1 MVERSK
7 HTRGTMKHKILII
20 EDEEDLLELLEYH
33 LQKEGYE
40 TLGFLSTKNVE
51 KCLQEE
57 PIDLLIVDR
66 NLPGVEGSEFVEA
79 LRKKG
84 FNQAVIFVTAKDSDA
99 NIEEGFLRG
108 GDDYVTKPYNM
119 KELLLRIKAILSRV
133 APQNHTTM
141 SYRDLMLD
149 LEAHRLHID
158 STEVELTKLEFDLLR
173 TLIENKNSVL
183 SREFLLEHVW
193 KNDEFFQNKTV
204 NVAINRLKQKIDPNK
219 DKEYIKSIWGVGY
232 TLC

>member
-1 MVERSK
+1 
-7 HTRGTMKHKILII
+7 MKQTILII

-66 NLPGVEGSEFVEA
+66 NLPGVEGSEFVET

-84 FNQAVIFVTAKDSDA
+84 FSQAVIFVTAKDSDA
-99 NIEEGFLRG
+99 NIEEGFMRG
-108 GDDYVTKPYNM
+108 CDDYVTKPYNM
-119 KELLLRIKAILSRV
+119 KELLLRIKAILARTSPV
-133 APQNHTTM
+133 SKSTL

-149 LEAHRLHID
+149 LEAHRLQVE
-158 STEVELTKLEFDLLR
+158 SKEVEVTKLEFDLLR
-173 TLIENKNSVL
+173 TLIENKSSVL

-193 KNDEFFQNKTV
+193 KSDDFFQDKTV
-204 NVAINRLKQKIDPNK
+204 NVAINRLKAKIDPTK
-219 DKEYIKSIWGVGY
+219 EKEYIKSIWGVGY

>member
-1 MVERSK
+1 
-7 HTRGTMKHKILII
+7 MKQTILII

-66 NLPGVEGSEFVEA
+66 NLPGVEGSEFVET

-84 FNQAVIFVTAKDSDA
+84 FSQAVIFVTAKDSDA
-99 NIEEGFLRG
+99 NIEEGFMRG
-108 GDDYVTKPYNM
+108 CDDYVTKPYNM
-119 KELLLRIKAILSRV
+119 KELLLRIKAILARTSPV
-133 APQNHTTM
+133 SKSTL
-141 SYRDLMLD
+141 SYRDRMLD
-149 LEAHRLHID
+149 LEAHRLQVE
-158 STEVELTKLEFDLLR
+158 SKEVELTKLEFDLLR
-173 TLIENKNSVL
+173 TLIENKSSVL

-193 KNDEFFQNKTV
+193 KSDDFFQDKTV
-204 NVAINRLKQKIDPNK
+204 NVAINRLKAKIDPTK
-219 DKEYIKSIWGVGY
+219 EKEYIKSIWGVGY

>member
-1 MVERSK
+1 
-7 HTRGTMKHKILII
+7 
-20 EDEEDLLELLEYH
+20 DLLELLEYH

-66 NLPGVEGSEFVEA
+66 NLPGVEGSEFVET

-84 FNQAVIFVTAKDSDA
+84 FSQAVIFVTAKDSDA
-99 NIEEGFLRG
+99 NIEEGFMRG
-108 GDDYVTKPYNM
+108 CDDYVTKPYNM
-119 KELLLRIKAILSRV
+119 KELLLRIKAILARTSPV
-133 APQNHTTM
+133 SKSTL

-149 LEAHRLHID
+149 LEAHRLQVE
-158 STEVELTKLEFDLLR
+158 SKEVELTKLEFDLLR
-173 TLIENKNSVL
+173 TLIENKSSVL

-193 KNDEFFQNKTV
+193 KSDDFFQDKTV
-204 NVAINRLKQKIDPNK
+204 NVAINRLKAKIDPTK
-219 DKEYIKSIWGVGY
+219 EKEYIKSIWGVGY

>member
-1 MVERSK
+1 
-7 HTRGTMKHKILII
+7 MKQTILII

-66 NLPGVEGSEFVEA
+66 NLPGVEGSEFVET

-84 FNQAVIFVTAKDSDA
+84 FSQAVIFVTAKDSDA
-99 NIEEGFLRG
+99 NIEEGFMRG
-108 GDDYVTKPYNM
+108 CDDYVTKPYNM
-119 KELLLRIKAILSRV
+119 KELLLRIKAILARTSPV
-133 APQNHTTM
+133 SKSTL

-149 LEAHRLHID
+149 LEAHRLQVE
-158 STEVELTKLEFDLLR
+158 SKEVELTKLEFDLLR
-173 TLIENKNSVL
+173 TLIENKSSVL

-193 KNDEFFQNKTV
+193 KSNDFFQDKTV
-204 NVAINRLKQKIDPNK
+204 NVAINRLKAKIDPTK
-219 DKEYIKSIWGVGY
+219 EKEYIKSIWGVGY

>member
-1 MVERSK
+1 
-7 HTRGTMKHKILII
+7 MKQNILII

-66 NLPGVEGSEFVEA
+66 NLPGVEGSEFVET

-84 FNQAVIFVTAKDSDA
+84 FSQAVIFVTAKDSDA
-99 NIEEGFLRG
+99 NIEEGFMRG
-108 GDDYVTKPYNM
+108 CDDYVTKPYNM
-119 KELLLRIKAILSRV
+119 KELLLRIKAILARTSPV
-133 APQNHTTM
+133 SKSTL

-149 LEAHRLHID
+149 LEAHRLQVE
-158 STEVELTKLEFDLLR
+158 SKEVELTKLEFDLLR
-173 TLIENKNSVL
+173 TLIENKSSVL

-193 KNDEFFQNKTV
+193 KSDDFFQDKTV
-204 NVAINRLKQKIDPNK
+204 NVAINRLKAKIDPTK
-219 DKEYIKSIWGVGY
+219 EKEYIKSIWGVGY

>member
-1 MVERSK
+1 
-7 HTRGTMKHKILII
+7 MKQTILII

-40 TLGFLSTKNVE
+40 TLGFLSAKNVE

-84 FNQAVIFVTAKDSDA
+84 FSQAVIFVTAKDSDA
-99 NIEEGFLRG
+99 NIEEGFMRG
-108 GDDYVTKPYNM
+108 CDDYVTKPYNM
-119 KELLLRIKAILSRV
+119 KELLLRIKAILSRTSPV
-133 APQNHTTM
+133 SKSTL

-149 LEAHRLHID
+149 LEAHRLQVD
-158 STEVELTKLEFDLLR
+158 AKEVELTKLEFDLLR
-173 TLIENKNSVL
+173 TLIENKSSVL

-193 KNDEFFQNKTV
+193 KSDDFFQDKTV
-204 NVAINRLKQKIDPNK
+204 NVAINRLKAKIDPSK
-219 DKEYIKSIWGVGY
+219 EKEYIKSIWGVGY

>member
-1 MVERSK
+1 
-7 HTRGTMKHKILII
+7 MKQTILII

-40 TLGFLSTKNVE
+40 TLGFLNSKNVE

-66 NLPGVEGSEFVEA
+66 NLPGTEGSEFVA
-79 LRKKG
+79 TLRAKG
-84 FNQAVIFVTAKDSDA
+84 FTQPVIFVTAKNSDS
-99 NIEEGFLRG
+99 NVEEGFLRG

-119 KELLLRIKAILSRV
+119 KELLLRIKAILARTS
-133 APQNHTTM
+133 PQHKNVL
-141 SYRDLMLD
+141 SYRDLVLD
-149 LEAHRLHID
+149 LEAHSVHVN
-158 STEVELTKLEFDLLR
+158 TKAVELTKLEFDLLQ

-193 KNDEFFQNKTV
+193 KNDEFFQDKTV
-204 NVAINRLKQKIDPNK
+204 NVAINRLKQKIDPTK
-219 DKEYIKSIWGVGY
+219 EKEYIKSIWGVGY

>member
-1 MVERSK
+1 
-7 HTRGTMKHKILII
+7 MKQTILII

-84 FNQAVIFVTAKDSDA
+84 FSQAVIFVTAKDSDA
-99 NIEEGFLRG
+99 NIEEGFMRG
-108 GDDYVTKPYNM
+108 CDDYVTKPYNM
-119 KELLLRIKAILSRV
+119 KELLLRIKAILARTSPV
-133 APQNHTTM
+133 SKSTL

-149 LEAHRLHID
+149 LEAHRLQVD
-158 STEVELTKLEFDLLR
+158 SKEVELTKLEFDLLR
-173 TLIENKNSVL
+173 TLIENKSSVL

-193 KNDEFFQNKTV
+193 KSDDFFQDKTV
-204 NVAINRLKQKIDPNK
+204 NVAINRLKAKIDPTK
-219 DKEYIKSIWGVGY
+219 EKEYIKSIWGVGY

>member
-1 MVERSK
+1 MRK
-7 HTRGTMKHKILII
+7 QTILII

-66 NLPGVEGSEFVEA
+66 NLPGVEGSEFVKM
-79 LRKKG
+79 LREKG
-84 FNQAVIFVTAKDSDA
+84 FSQAVIFVSAKDSDVHV
-99 NIEEGFLRG
+99 EEGFLRG
-108 GDDYVTKPYNM
+108 ADDYVTKPYNM
-119 KELLLRIKAILSRV
+119 KELLLRIKAILARTS
-133 APQNHTTM
+133 PQSKSSL
-141 SYRDLMLD
+141 SYRDLTLD
-149 LEAHRLHID
+149 LEAHRLD
-158 STEVELTKLEFDLLR
+158 VYKKEVELTKLEFDLLR

-193 KNDEFFQNKTV
+193 KNDDFFQDKTV
-204 NVAINRLKQKIDPNK
+204 NVAINRLKAKIDPLK

>member
-1 MVERSK
+1 M
-7 HTRGTMKHKILII
+7 
-20 EDEEDLLELLEYH
+20 
-33 LQKEGYE
+33 
-40 TLGFLSTKNVE
+40 GFLSTKNVE

-66 NLPGVEGSEFVEA
+66 NLPGTEGSEFVDT

-84 FNQAVIFVTAKDSDA
+84 FSQAVIFVTAKNSDS

-119 KELLLRIKAILSRV
+119 KELLLRIKAILARTS
-133 APQNHTTM
+133 PQNKNTL
-141 SYRDLMLD
+141 SYRDLILD
-149 LEAHRLHID
+149 LEAHRLHVD
-158 STEVELTKLEFDLLR
+158 TKEVELTKLEFDLLH
-173 TLIENKNSVL
+173 TLIENKSSVL

-193 KNDEFFQNKTV
+193 KNDDFFQDKTV
-204 NVAINRLKQKIDPNK
+204 NVAINRLKQKIDPTK
-219 DKEYIKSIWGVGY
+219 EKEYIKSIWGVGY

>member
-1 MVERSK
+1 
-7 HTRGTMKHKILII
+7 MKQTILII

-66 NLPGVEGSEFVEA
+66 NLPGVEGSEFVET

-84 FNQAVIFVTAKDSDA
+84 FSQAVIFVTAKDSDA
-99 NIEEGFLRG
+99 NIEEGFMRG
-108 GDDYVTKPYNM
+108 CDDYVTKPYNM
-119 KELLLRIKAILSRV
+119 KELLLRIKAILARTSPV
-133 APQNHTTM
+133 SKSTL

-149 LEAHRLHID
+149 LDAHRLQVE
-158 STEVELTKLEFDLLR
+158 SKEVELTKLEFDLLR
-173 TLIENKNSVL
+173 TLIENKSSVL

-193 KNDEFFQNKTV
+193 KSDDFFQDKTV
-204 NVAINRLKQKIDPNK
+204 NVAINRLKAKIDPTK
-219 DKEYIKSIWGVGY
+219 EKEYIKSIWGVGY

>member
-1 MVERSK
+1 
-7 HTRGTMKHKILII
+7 MKQTILII

-66 NLPGVEGSEFVEA
+66 NLPGVEGSEFVET

-84 FNQAVIFVTAKDSDA
+84 FSQAVIFVTAKDSDA
-99 NIEEGFLRG
+99 NIEEGFMRG
-108 GDDYVTKPYNM
+108 CDDYVTKPYNM
-119 KELLLRIKAILSRV
+119 KELLLRIKAILARTSPV
-133 APQNHTTM
+133 SKSTL

-149 LEAHRLHID
+149 LEAHRLQVE
-158 STEVELTKLEFDLLR
+158 SKEVKLTKLEFDLLR
-173 TLIENKNSVL
+173 TLIENKSSVL

-193 KNDEFFQNKTV
+193 KSDDFFQDKTV
-204 NVAINRLKQKIDPNK
+204 NVAINRLKAKIDPTK
-219 DKEYIKSIWGVGY
+219 EKEYIKSIWGVGY

>member
-1 MVERSK
+1 
-7 HTRGTMKHKILII
+7 MKQTILII

-66 NLPGVEGSEFVEA
+66 NLPGVEGSEFVET

-84 FNQAVIFVTAKDSDA
+84 FSQAVIFVTAKDSDA
-99 NIEEGFLRG
+99 NIEEGFVRG
-108 GDDYVTKPYNM
+108 CDDYVTKPYNM
-119 KELLLRIKAILSRV
+119 NELLLRIKAILSRTSP
-133 APQNHTTM
+133 ASKSTL

-149 LEAHRLHID
+149 LEAHRLQVN
-158 STEVELTKLEFDLLR
+158 SKEVELTKLEFDLLR
-173 TLIENKNSVL
+173 TLIENKSSVL

-193 KNDEFFQNKTV
+193 KSDDFFQDKTV
-204 NVAINRLKQKIDPNK
+204 NVAINRLKAKIDPTK
-219 DKEYIKSIWGVGY
+219 EKEYIKSIWGVGY
-232 TLC
+232 SLC